1 MCVETAPPDEGSSQ
15 TDADNLRNSPG
26 LGSSSRGGAAH
37 IGQVFLP
44 ERPRQPRPSVRPHR
58 ADPGIPIPRTSLPR
72 ECGNPALATDLP
84 EGPTKAKFRILGPQS
99 PSVAPLTEEMNMRHT
114 HLWHSTGMLH
124 ACFQNDFQET
134 FKCFFPKILF
144 YLLNNISIIHD
155 PKIQIYIFTLFNKKI
170 YNSISPLQR
179 GHR

>member
-1 MCVETAPPDEGSSQ
+1 MCGNCPTRRGQFSNGCQQSQ
-15 TDADNLRNSPG
+15 ELP
-26 LGSSSRGGAAH
+26 RGGAAH

-99 PSVAPLTEEMNMRHT
+99 PSVAPLTEETDMRHT
-114 HLWHSTGMLH
+114 HLWHSTGMPV
-124 ACFQNDFQET
+124 FT
-134 FKCFFPKILF
+134 TIFKKLSNVSSQKYFF
-144 YLLNNISIIHD
+144 
-155 PKIQIYIFTLFNKKI
+155 IY
-170 YNSISPLQR
+170 
-179 GHR
+179 